1 MNSVI
6 AQAKSAAVASCDMNL
21 SRRTQALYAFRSRK
35 EGDVI
40 FARHKAFALRSSP
53 DLFSVAWLARLRPS
67 RSHLR
72 GWTDYTDS
80 KALKLLLD

>member
-1 MNSVI
+1 MI
-6 AQAKSAAVASCDMNL
+6 AQAKSAAVSACDMFL
-21 SRRTQALYAFRSRK
+21 VGTQALYAFHSRN
-35 EGDVI
+35 ESDVI